1 MKGLQD
7 LARAHA
13 EKVLR
18 SVASLAA
25 HEAAIEKE
33 RGAWKASL
41 QLFPPKV
48 VFSAYVFVVLS
59 YVVCEASRAH
69 PARCWWN
76 PLFHI
81 PSNTHCQAWFFQ
93 GALRWFC
100 RSDA

>member
-33 RGAWKASL
+33 RDAWKASL

-48 VFSAYVFVVLS
+48 G
-59 YVVCEASRAH
+59 
-69 PARCWWN
+69 
-76 PLFHI
+76 
-81 PSNTHCQAWFFQ
+81 T
-93 GALRWFC
+93 
-100 RSDA
+100 